1 MKKQENLN
9 KIISNTISTKKKEYA
24 LIIGETPS
32 SGARSPK
39 LWNKVY
45 RIQNKKTKMFPADI
59 SSKNLKILMNYL
71 KLDDLFIGSAVT
83 TPYKE
88 VILKY
93 IESISLEAKTI
104 GSINT
109 IKKTNKKMI
118 GYNTDYHGAK
128 KSLTKFK
135 KKKNILIFGCGGAGK
150 AVILAS
156 IKEFKNAFFY
166 FYNRDKKK
174 LSIFI
179 KRLKLKNY
187 KIIDN
192 NKILNLLNIDLAINC
207 SSVGF
212 NSWIFR
218 NKRFYNLMYFTP
230 LSNLNK
236 VKGIHIKNGKE
247 FLRKNRYLI
256 NQDRLN
262 YLKFLDQNSNCEFF
276 DIIYNPKMTKFLKLA
291 KINSHKILNGQHMN
305 LDQAVKAFCIVNNKE
320 FKKINILMRKNG

>member
-104 GSINT
+104 ESINT
-109 IKKTNKKMI
+109 IKKN
-118 GYNTDYHGAK
+118 
-128 KSLTKFK
+128 
-135 KKKNILIFGCGGAGK
+135 
-150 AVILAS
+150 
-156 IKEFKNAFFY
+156 
-166 FYNRDKKK
+166 
-174 LSIFI
+174 
-179 KRLKLKNY
+179 
-187 KIIDN
+187 
-192 NKILNLLNIDLAINC
+192 
-207 SSVGF
+207 
-212 NSWIFR
+212 
-218 NKRFYNLMYFTP
+218 
-230 LSNLNK
+230 
-236 VKGIHIKNGKE
+236 
-247 FLRKNRYLI
+247 
-256 NQDRLN
+256 
-262 YLKFLDQNSNCEFF
+262 
-276 DIIYNPKMTKFLKLA
+276 
-291 KINSHKILNGQHMN
+291 
-305 LDQAVKAFCIVNNKE
+305 
-320 FKKINILMRKNG
+320 